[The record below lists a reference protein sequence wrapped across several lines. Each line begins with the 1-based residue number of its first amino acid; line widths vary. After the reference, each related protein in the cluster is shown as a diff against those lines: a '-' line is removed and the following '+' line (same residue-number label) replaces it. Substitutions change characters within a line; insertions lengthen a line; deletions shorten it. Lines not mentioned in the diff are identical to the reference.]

1 MYPENDRRLKGF
13 LWREDEQP
21 KRKEDIFIKNKKTV
35 RTKLAKP
42 KPPTQNRGSNSVGIL
57 KVTDPKKGETKK
69 GDNPIDDSKK
79 STVNPTT
86 PATKGKMQK
95 TEKKKEKSN
104 S

>member
-42 KPPTQNRGSNSVGIL
+42 KPLTQNRGSNSVGIP

-69 GDNPIDDSKK
+69 GDNPTDDSKK

-86 PATKGKMQK
+86 PATKDKLKK